1 MQVFISENWS
11 VNHSLDTLQNKQL
24 ILLKGVEFFVRGNTF
39 SNAFL
44 GKLRFVYDILW
55 MNEWMSVHV
64 LALHNEIDDKSL
76 FYMLSFQKFEVS

>member
-39 SNAFL
+39 SNAF
-44 GKLRFVYDILW
+44 
-55 MNEWMSVHV
+55 NEWMSVHV